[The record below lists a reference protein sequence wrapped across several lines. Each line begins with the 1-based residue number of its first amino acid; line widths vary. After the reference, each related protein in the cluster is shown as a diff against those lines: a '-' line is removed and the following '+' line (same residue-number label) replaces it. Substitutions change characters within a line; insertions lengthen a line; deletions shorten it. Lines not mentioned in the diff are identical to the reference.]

1 MPTYNVVVKPNT
13 LTDEQKMHV
22 AQAITDGHHEAT
34 GAAKFFVQV
43 IIDENP
49 GRKRFVGGYPCE
61 TQMWICGYIR
71 SGINDEQRAEL
82 MLNLVDRVAKATGLD
97 SNAIW
102 CYLVNIEPSSM
113 LYYGRVVPP
122 RGQEQAWLD
131 GLPDN
136 VKQIIEKVKTGK
148 WND

>member
-1 MPTYNVVVKPNT
+1 MPTYNVIVKPNT
-13 LTDEQKMHV
+13 LTNEQKMRI

-34 GAAKFFVQV
+34 GAAKYFVQV

-71 SGINDEQRAEL
+71 SGRNDEQRANL
-82 MLNLVDRVAKATGLD
+82 MVTLLDHVAKASGLD
-97 SNAIW
+97 KNTIW
-102 CYLVNIEPSSM
+102 CYLVDIKALMFGSVLPNP
-113 LYYGRVVPP
+113 
-122 RGQEQAWLD
+122 GQEKAWLD
-131 GLPDN
+131 RNPDN
-136 VKQIIEKVKTGK
+136 VKQILEKINTGT